1 MSELVP
7 PMPVFVSY
15 MRKLG
20 SDYIFDHFFDDNMN
34 LTDEAPDDL
43 RYEHEH
49 LDDAPFSEWLSPSS
63 DELRGVDSL

>member
-20 SDYIFDHFFDDNMN
+20 SDYIFDHFFDDDMN
-34 LTDEAPDDL
+34 LTDEAPEDL
-43 RYEHEH
+43 RYEREH
-49 LDDAPFSEWLSPSS
+49 LDDVPVSEWIGPSS
-63 DELRGVDSL
+63 DKLRGVDSL